1 MEFCGHCGY
10 LLPPDRTTCPRCGRP
25 VEMGQQREDAHLYD
39 ATIASAWSLPAKAP
53 DAMPLPEQQK
63 LVLHPDD
70 SEYGYGA
77 GGQIASDPTNRVD
90 ARSYV
95 PPNPPTPNVSTPY
108 PGFIQPGSIGYAP
121 VSGQFETEPGRRGG
135 RGRAGLLVFILLIL
149 LLLLASAVTLTLQY
163 TGVIN
168 LPLPLPRPPVVS
180 TPPPNLTPSQQAQA
194 VIQQYYADINHKDYQ
209 GAYNLWW
216 HSSFSY
222 ATFANGYAHTQHDDI
237 TIDSQTPLPD
247 GTVQVNITINATE
260 DGPTGASPVH
270 SVYQGSY
277 VIGQEGS
284 AWKFLSGTFHK
295 VG

>member
-25 VEMGQQREDAHLYD
+25 VETGQQREDAHLYD

-53 DAMPLPEQQK
+53 EAVPSPEQQQ
-63 LVLHPDD
+63 LVLHPQD

-77 GGQIASDPTNRVD
+77 GGQIASEPTNRVD

-108 PGFIQPGSIGYAP
+108 PGFMQPGSMGYAP
-121 VSGQFETEPGRRGG
+121 VSGQFETEPARRGG

-149 LLLLASAVTLTLQY
+149 LLLLGSAVTLTLQY

-168 LPLPLPRPPVVS
+168 LPLPLPRPPVAV
-180 TPPPNLTPSQQAQA
+180 TPPLTPSQQAQA
-194 VIQQYYADINHKDYQ
+194 VVQQYYADINNKDYQ
-209 GAYNLWW
+209 AAYSLWW

-222 ATFANGYAHTQHDDI
+222 DAFASGYAHTQHDDI
-237 TIDSQTPLPD
+237 TIDSVTSLPN
-247 GTVQVNITINATE
+247 GAVQVNITINATE
-260 DGPTGASPVH
+260 DGPTGAGPVH
-270 SVYQGSY
+270 STYQGSY
-277 VIGQEGS
+277 VIGQESG
-284 AWKFLSGTFHK
+284 AWKFLSGSFHK
-295 VG
+295 TG